1 MKLSKKLITM
11 ALAVC
16 VVMSMAVCFADGA
29 TGSAGMVA
37 AITDASTGITSANL
51 WTEATNFA
59 PVIVVLFIFA
69 FGYRILRRLLSGGK
83 NGKVKI

>member
-16 VVMSMAVCFADGA
+16 VVMSMAVCFADG